1 MYGIK
6 ISKTGLSAQTDDKS
20 SLLLDTESNLL
31 KVKQSGRITL
41 ANTAKATIPH
51 KLGYIPIYWVFV
63 KRTNNLETIYYPL
76 ADTYA
81 YTNKTNLI
89 IYNGDGASRD
99 FYYYIFYDE
108 V

>member
-6 ISKTGLSAQTDDKS
+6 ISIPGKSADSIDNEDIS
-20 SLLLDTESNLL
+20 LDTTHNLL
-31 KVKQSGRITL
+31 KIKQNG
-41 ANTAKATIPH
+41 KVTISNENKSTISH
-51 KLGYIPIYWVFV
+51 NLGYIPIYWVFV
-63 KRTNNLETIYYPL
+63 KRGNNLETVYYPL
-76 ADTYA
+76 DSTHA
-81 YTNKTNLI
+81 YTNSSKLV